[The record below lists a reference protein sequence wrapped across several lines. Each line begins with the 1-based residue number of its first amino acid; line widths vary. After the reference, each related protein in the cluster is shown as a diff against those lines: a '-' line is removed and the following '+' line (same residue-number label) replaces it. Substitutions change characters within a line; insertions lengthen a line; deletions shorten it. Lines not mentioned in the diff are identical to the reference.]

1 MSSPITNLVVSPLAS
16 TAQLTDPKTGLL
28 TAYGQNVMMRIIAA
42 INAALNIL
50 GEFNGVIGPAAT
62 VDSHPGTV
70 VSVVQNL
77 TGTGLLNSLTNVA
90 ADVNLDHIADTV
102 SFQRTSPDQVSGAD
116 VAFTALVSSA
126 PATNNALIWTGAAWA
141 PNDVS
146 FGSLTGTP
154 ALANN
159 TPFVFNKFLT
169 SYDSTTGAFGQA
181 QPSFGNISGNI
192 SSAQLPVAGLSVT
205 VPLGPLTG
213 GGTAGSLTF
222 TNGILTA
229 HVDPT

>member
-1 MSSPITNLVVSPLAS
+1 MQLV
-16 TAQLTDPKTGLL
+16 DPKTG
-28 TAYGQNVMMRIIAA
+28 TANWAFLKFLQALAQAV
-42 INAALNIL
+42 NAALNIL
-50 GEFNGVIGPAAT
+50 GTFEGIIGTSAT
-62 VDSHPGTV
+62 IEGHAGTV
-70 VSVVQNL
+70 AHVVQNL

-102 SFQRTSPDQVSGAD
+102 SFQRTTPDQVSGAG
-116 VAFTALVSSA
+116 VAFTALVSSS
-126 PATNNALIWTGAAWA
+126 PATNQALIWSGASWS

-192 SSAQLPVAGLSVT
+192 SSAQLPLAGLSVT

-213 GGTAGSLTF
+213 GGTTGSLTF

>member
-1 MSSPITNLVVSPLAS
+1 MSSPITSLVVSPLAS
-16 TAQLTDPKTGLL
+16 TAQIVDPKTGTP
-28 TAYGQNVMMRIIAA
+28 TAYGQNVLMRIIEA
-42 INAALNIL
+42 INAALDIL
-50 GEFNGVIGPAAT
+50 GQFNGVIGPAAT
-62 VDSHPGTV
+62 VVSHPGTV

-77 TGTGLLNSLTNVA
+77 TGTGQLNSLTNVA
-90 ADVNLDHIADTV
+90 ADVNLDHIADTT
-102 SFQRTSPDQVSGAD
+102 SFQRTTPDQVSGAG

-126 PATNNALIWTGAAWA
+126 PATNQALIWSGTTWA

-192 SSAQLPVAGLSVT
+192 SGSQLPVAGLSVT

-213 GGTAGSLTF
+213 GGTTGSLTF